1 MTSARRIGAPDAK
14 NRALLL
20 DAAEQL
26 MLEEGYAAV
35 TSRRLAGRAGLKPQL
50 VHYYFRTMEEL
61 FLEVFRRR
69 AEEGLEVQARALQS
83 PISRC
88 GRCGGSAPIPDS
100 PRSRW
105 NSWRWPITAKS
116 MRAEIAYYAERFREE
131 QQEAVAAALH
141 RYGVQ
146 NEDVPPVVWTVLMTS
161 LSRFL
166 VLEQAIGMSAGHAE
180 TVELVE
186 SYLRRLEGEPQPIE
200 GVPPSW
206 VVHQFR
212 SEQST
217 PFGPVL
223 GYDDGSVYRQITVK
237 PRRAGFGAGAR
248 HDHRV
253 HLGFRLGSAR
263 SSRVCPAR
271 CRRRRAV

>member
-1 MTSARRIGAPDAK
+1 MTSSSSGARRIGAPDAK
-14 NRALLL
+14 NRGLLL

-69 AEEGLEVQARALQS
+69 AEEALAVHAKLMQS
-83 PISRC
+83 PQPLWAVWRFGTDPAFTRISMEFMALANHRK
-88 GRCGGSAPIPDS
+88 D
-100 PRSRW
+100 
-105 NSWRWPITAKS
+105 
-116 MRAEIAYYAERFREE
+116 MRAEIAYYAERLREQE
-131 QQEAVAAALH
+131 REAVAAALQ
-141 RYGVQ
+141 RYGAER
-146 NEDVPPVVWTVLMTS
+146 EDVPPVVWTVLMTS

-166 VLEQAIGMSAGHAE
+166 VLEQAIGMSGGHAE

-186 SYLRRLEGEPQPIE
+186 KYLRRLEGEPRPPE
-200 GVPPSW
+200 GVPPTW

-217 PFGPVL
+217 PFGPSL
-223 GYDDGSVYRQITVK
+223 DTTTAPSTAKSQ
-237 PRRAGFGAGAR
+237 
-248 HDHRV
+248 
-253 HLGFRLGSAR
+253 
-263 SSRVCPAR
+263 
-271 CRRRRAV
+271 